1 MCLYRASFY
10 PIFVEEFKENVYH
23 PLIVAANKQDGNSLP
38 FSLVGPTQDELVHGL
53 LTRPKSSDESSNGD
67 EKLLHPLIKMVISF
81 LTNLH
86 QADGVLFNSF
96 DRLDYEFI
104 KWMENI
110 WKVKTIGPL
119 LPSPYL
125 NKHINKGLNP
135 YNPSNEPCMNWLN
148 AQQPSSVVYIAF
160 GTCYFK

>member
-1 MCLYRASFY
+1 MGTKHCQAKWDTFSCFFCTIMCLYRASFY

-96 DRLDYEFI
+96 DRLDYEVRFLVIVTLTLLTAKETSSI
-104 KWMENI
+104 KS
-110 WKVKTIGPL
+110 L
-119 LPSPYL
+119 S
-125 NKHINKGLNP
+125 
-135 YNPSNEPCMNWLN
+135 C
-148 AQQPSSVVYIAF
+148 
-160 GTCYFK
+160 